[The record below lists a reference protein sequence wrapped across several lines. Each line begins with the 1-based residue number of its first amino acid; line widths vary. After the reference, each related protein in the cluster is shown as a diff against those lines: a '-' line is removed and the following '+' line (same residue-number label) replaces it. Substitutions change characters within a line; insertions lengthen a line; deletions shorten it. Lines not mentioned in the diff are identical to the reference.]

1 MRLTCAEFLSI
12 SSKSSGVAN
21 LKGSVFAAAGSVR
34 ILSSLSL
41 IPLSAASFLLYS
53 SIVPAKVSTNPFN
66 SRLLKIN
73 SLF

>member
-41 IPLSAASFLLYS
+41 IPLSAASLFLYS
-53 SIVPAKVSTNPFN
+53 SIVLPKVETNPVN
-66 SRLLKIN
+66 SGLLLIK